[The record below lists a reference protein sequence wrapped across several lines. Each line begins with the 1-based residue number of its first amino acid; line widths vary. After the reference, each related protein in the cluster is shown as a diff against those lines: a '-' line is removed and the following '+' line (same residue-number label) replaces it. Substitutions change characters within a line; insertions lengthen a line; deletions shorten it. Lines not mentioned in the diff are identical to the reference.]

1 MKRLQGKV
9 ALVTGGTSGIGRASA
24 LAFARE
30 GARVVVSG
38 RREKE
43 GQEVVAAIQ
52 KAGGEASFVRADV
65 SIERDVRALVD
76 ETVQRYGRLDVA
88 FNNAGIEEAIG
99 PLETKDVE
107 TFDQLMNINVKG
119 VWLSMKYQI
128 PAMKKS
134 GGGSIVNTSSVA
146 GMIGFGGAAAYTATK
161 HAVVG
166 LTRAAAM
173 ENAKENIRIN
183 AVAPGAIH
191 TDMIQ
196 RFTGGEGTD
205 FFKMIASLHPIG
217 RLGRSEEIADAVV
230 WLSCAE
236 SSFVTGQNIP
246 VDGGFTAQ

>member
-43 GQEVVAAIQ
+43 GQEVVAAIR
-52 KAGGEASFVRADV
+52 KAGGEASFVKADV
-65 SIERDVRALVD
+65 SNERDVRALVD
-76 ETVQRYGRLDVA
+76 ETVKRHGRLDVA
-88 FNNAGIEEAIG
+88 FNNAGVEEVVG
-99 PLETKDVE
+99 PTHEKSVDD
-107 TFDQLMNINVKG
+107 FDLLMNVNVKG

-128 PAMKKS
+128 PAMLKS

-146 GMIGFGGAAAYTATK
+146 GMIGFGGAAIYTATK
-161 HAVVG
+161 HAVIG
-166 LTRAAAM
+166 LTRSAAM
-173 ENAKENIRIN
+173 ETAKQNIRVN
-183 AVAPGAIH
+183 AVSPAAIH
-191 TDMIQ
+191 TDMLE

-205 FFKMIASLHPIG
+205 FFNGLAGMHPIG
-217 RLGRSEEIADAVV
+217 RIGRAEEVADAVV
-230 WLSCAE
+230 WLASNE
-236 SSFVTGQNIP
+236 SSFVTGQNVP